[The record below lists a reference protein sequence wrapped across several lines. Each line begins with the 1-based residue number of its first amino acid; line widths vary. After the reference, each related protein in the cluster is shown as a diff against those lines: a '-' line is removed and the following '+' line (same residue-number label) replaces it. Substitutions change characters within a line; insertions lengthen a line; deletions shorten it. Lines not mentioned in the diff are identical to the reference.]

1 MTSTPSPLPS
11 LNDPHVLAEITAMS
25 DRYEKALGDNALEEL
40 DALFYDGPETIRYGV
55 GENLYGFSEIQ
66 AFRRARTGGSP
77 PRDVLRRVITT
88 IGQNVA
94 TVDLE
99 FRRRGGQKTGRQS
112 QTWIRTPEG
121 WKILAAHVS
130 LMADVS

>member
-1 MTSTPSPLPS
+1 
-11 LNDPHVLAEITAMS
+11 MS